1 MKAAFPFAV
10 MAKPVGPRC
19 NLECRYCYYL
29 GKEPLSAQPRMAGGT
44 LEAYIRQY
52 IQASEGPYVQFTWH
66 GGEPALAGLDFYRR
80 AVELQKR
87 WLPAGWE
94 CWNNLQTNGLLLDDD
109 WCEFL
114 SQAGFDIGLSID
126 GSQRAHDAHR
136 RSSSGGTYEQAVAAV
151 RRLQAHGVQ
160 PDLLCT
166 VNSATVAEPFAV
178 YKALKGLGTGWI
190 QFIPVALRDADGG
203 VAPESVTAEGYGNFL
218 CAVFD
223 EWSLHDLG
231 RTEVQLFAETAR
243 VWSGG
248 AAGLCWMA
256 PVCGRVPVVEQDGG
270 VYSCDHFVDPEHRI
284 GSILESPIETL
295 VDSAVQTR
303 FGEAKK
309 EGLSPQCLECPWK
322 PVCNGGCPKDRFVSP
337 ENGGPPLNYLCAGL
351 KRFFSHAEKPLKKIA
366 RQKRAGAT
374 DEAVMSG
381 LRRDMQELWR
391 GVGRNDPCPCGSGLK
406 AKHCC
411 WNKRP

>member
-1 MKAAFPFAV
+1 
-10 MAKPVGPRC
+10 
-19 NLECRYCYYL
+19 
-29 GKEPLSAQPRMAGGT
+29 
-44 LEAYIRQY
+44 
-52 IQASEGPYVQFTWH
+52 
-66 GGEPALAGLDFYRR
+66 
-80 AVELQKR
+80 
-87 WLPAGWE
+87 
-94 CWNNLQTNGLLLDDD
+94 LLDDE

-114 SQAGFDIGLSID
+114 SQAGFDVGLSID
-126 GSQRAHDAHR
+126 GAQRSHDAYR
-136 RSSSGGTYEQAVAAV
+136 RSSGGGAYEQAVAAI
-151 RRLQAHGVQ
+151 RRLQAHGIQ

-166 VNSATVAEPFAV
+166 VNATTAAEPFAV
-178 YKALKGLGTGWI
+178 YKALRGLGTGWI
-190 QFIPVALRDADGG
+190 QFIPVVCRDSRGG
-203 VAPESVTAEGYGNFL
+203 VTAESVTAEGYGSFL

-231 RTEVQLFAETAR
+231 GTEVQLFAETAR

-270 VYSCDHFVDPEHRI
+270 VYACDHFVDPEHRI

-303 FGEAKK
+303 FGGAKK
-309 EGLSPQCLECPWK
+309 EGLPARCLECPWK
-322 PVCNGGCPKDRFVSP
+322 PVCNGGCPKDRFVAP

-351 KRFFSHAEKPLKKIA
+351 GRFFSHAEKPLKKIA
-366 RQKRAGAT
+366 RQRMAGAT
-374 DEAVMSG
+374 EAAIMSD
-381 LRRDMQELWR
+381 LRRDRQELWR

-411 WNKRP
+411 WNRRP

>member
-1 MKAAFPFAV
+1 MTDAV
-10 MAKPVGPRC
+10 
-19 NLECRYCYYL
+19 
-29 GKEPLSAQPRMAGGT
+29 
-44 LEAYIRQY
+44 LEAYVRQY
-52 IQASEGPYVQFTWH
+52 IQASEGPYVPFTWH
-66 GGEPALAGLDFYRR
+66 GGEPALAGLNFYRR

-87 WLPAGWE
+87 YLPAGWE
-94 CWNNLQTNGLLLDDD
+94 CWNNLQTNGLLLDDE

-114 SQAGFDIGLSID
+114 SRAGFDVGLSID
-126 GSQRAHDAHR
+126 GTQRAHDAHR
-136 RSSSGGTYEQAVAAV
+136 RSAGGGTYEQAVAAI

-166 VNSATVAEPFAV
+166 VNAATAAEPFAV
-178 YKALKGLGTGWI
+178 YKALRSLGTGWI
-190 QFIPVALRDADGG
+190 QFIPVVCRDSGG
-203 VAPESVTAEGYGNFL
+203 KITAESVTAEGYGSFL

-231 RTEVQLFAETAR
+231 GTEVQLFAETAR

-270 VYSCDHFVDPEHRI
+270 VYSCDHFVDPGHRL
-284 GSILESPIETL
+284 GSIVDTPIETL
-295 VDSAVQTR
+295 VDSPAQAR
-303 FGEAKK
+303 FGGAKQ
-309 EGLSPQCLECPWK
+309 EGLSPGCRECPWK
-322 PVCNGGCPKDRFVSP
+322 PVCNGGCPKDRFAGP
-337 ENGGPPLNYLCAGL
+337 ENGEPPVNYLCAGL

-366 RQKRAGAT
+366 RQKMAGAA
-374 DEAVMSG
+374 DEAIMSA
-381 LRRDMQELWR
+381 LRRDMRELWR

-411 WNKRP
+411 WNRRP